1 MAAEQTF
8 CHPQIG
14 WYRWIPETH
23 FRKGTLMPGLGNNDL
38 QHHKSLDSSTLPLL
52 HSEFQNV
59 PEFQNLIKV

>member
-14 WYRWIPETH
+14 WSRWIPETH
-23 FRKGTLMPGLGNNDL
+23 FRKGTFMPGLGNNDL

-52 HSEFQNV
+52 QPEFQNV
-59 PEFQNLIKV
+59 NEV